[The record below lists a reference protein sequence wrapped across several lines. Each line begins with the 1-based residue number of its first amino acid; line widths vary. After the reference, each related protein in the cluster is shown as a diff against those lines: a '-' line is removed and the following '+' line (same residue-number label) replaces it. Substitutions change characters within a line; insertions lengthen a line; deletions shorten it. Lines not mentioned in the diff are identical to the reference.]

1 MGHPVSQAELAGMAE
16 VFDEVG
22 TIATPEVLSSRT
34 YGNVVVYGLRGDS
47 SLTLPDADIRALQWR
62 A

>member
-1 MGHPVSQAELAGMAE
+1 MAE

-22 TIATPEVLSSRT
+22 IIATPEVLSSRT